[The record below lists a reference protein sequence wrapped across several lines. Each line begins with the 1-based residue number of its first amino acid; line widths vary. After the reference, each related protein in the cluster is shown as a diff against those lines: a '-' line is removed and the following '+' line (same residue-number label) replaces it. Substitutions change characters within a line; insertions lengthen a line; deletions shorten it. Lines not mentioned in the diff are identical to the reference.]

1 MDNQQFIDKIEELR
15 HNTYSR
21 ITNIQKEICPMTKS
35 LYLDYR
41 LEYWYEGY
49 RYTLWEDDT
58 HIYAV
63 DELPW
68 CYDNYLQN
76 TTFTESLENLIKNG
90 QVWPF
95 LMFIDGIVIKWSQI
109 TVIRDY
115 TYTYLKISEI
125 LPDTSIHANIV
136 VFPIHYG
143 LIRYGEDKDILL
155 DSNINGFYFDTNGH
169 LLDIPDFSDIL
180 VRFEILDDNVYF

>member
-1 MDNQQFIDKIEELR
+1 MI
-15 HNTYSR
+15 
-21 ITNIQKEICPMTKS
+21 KS

-68 CYDNYLQN
+68 CYDNYLKN
-76 TTFTESLENLIKNG
+76 TTFTESLETLIRNG

-95 LMFIDGIVIKWSQI
+95 LMFIDGMVIRWSQI
-109 TVIRDY
+109 TVIHDY
-115 TYTYLKISEI
+115 TYTYLKISKI
-125 LPDTSIHANIV
+125 LPDTSIYTNIV
-136 VFPIHYG
+136 VFPVHYG

-155 DSNINGFYFDTNGH
+155 DSNIKGFYFNKDCYF
-169 LLDIPDFSDIL
+169 LDVPYFSDIL
-180 VRFEILDDNVYF
+180 VR

>member
-1 MDNQQFIDKIEELR
+1 MDKRFIDRIEELR

-21 ITNIQKEICPMTKS
+21 IVDIQKEICPMTKS

-68 CYDNYLQN
+68 CYDNYLKN
-76 TTFTESLENLIKNG
+76 TTFTESLETLIRNG

-95 LMFIDGIVIKWSQI
+95 LMFIDGMVIQWSQI
-109 TVIRDY
+109 TVIHDY
-115 TYTYLKISEI
+115 TYTYLKISKI
-125 LPDTSIHANIV
+125 
-136 VFPIHYG
+136 
-143 LIRYGEDKDILL
+143 
-155 DSNINGFYFDTNGH
+155 
-169 LLDIPDFSDIL
+169 
-180 VRFEILDDNVYF
+180 